1 MWAILSVCVCA
12 CMCACMCACVYS
24 FTVTMFNELSLGYYV
39 LTKLLLF
46 LDR

>member
-1 MWAILSVCVCA
+1 MWAILSVRACA

-24 FTVTMFNELSLGYYV
+24 FTVTMFNELSLSYYV